1 MPVALEDLTRG
12 AVCIGLYPFS
22 LGFPLHQVVRESAEE
37 IEATLEEHASIDE
50 FEKTVQAEDVPEVAV
65 RLKMRRVLLL
75 QDATHG
81 GRRDV
86 IVAPITSVKQRQRER
101 EGWYERLLRD
111 QVPYLYRLTEQQQGV
126 TAESAVNLAQI
137 TAVNRDTLL
146 RWTGQLSEDEMRK
159 ISEKL
164 IDTLELDISGRL
176 DALRRS

>member
-1 MPVALEDLTRG
+1 LPVALEDLTRG

-37 IEATLEEHASIDE
+37 IDASLEEHVSIE
-50 FEKTVQAEDVPEVAV
+50 FEKTVQPEDVPEVVV
-65 RLKMRRVLLL
+65 RLKLRRVLLL

-86 IVAPITSVKQRQRER
+86 IVAPITSLKPHQRER
-101 EGWYERLLRD
+101 TSWYERLLRG
-111 QVPYLYRLTEQQQGV
+111 QIPYLYRLTEQQQGV
-126 TAESAVNLAQI
+126 TAEAAVNLANV
-137 TAVNRDTLL
+137 TTVSRDTLL
-146 RWTGQLSEDEMRK
+146 RWTGQLSEQEMRT

-176 DALRRS
+176 DALR